1 MLSSILKTLGL
12 IGPTISL
19 FDLGRTA
26 PRTKRASSLN
36 YRFTERTTDA
46 RHWHNPADPVQAA
59 RIALAQL
66 RRDARADYRVYC
78 AARSR
83 NNNHAHIVQHRV
95 PGDDYVVYKFPD
107 RFNPFYVAH

>member
-26 PRTKRASSLN
+26 PCTKRASSLN
-36 YRFTERTTDA
+36 YRFTDRTTDA

-59 RIALAQL
+59 RIEAAAAKRERKGARLA
-66 RRDARADYRVYC
+66 YC
-78 AARSR
+78 ACQSLHF
-83 NNNHAHIVQHRV
+83 NKAHLGLADGVR
-95 PGDDYVVYKFPD
+95 
-107 RFNPFYVAH
+107 RANPFHVAH